1 MLFSLIAIVVAAFAV
16 VALIVSQMKTREEL
30 ASLRGEL
37 VRVSA
42 QASDAAQQLKVA
54 RESLSQTKK
63 PEALPAAPVAA
74 APVPAAKEETPAA
87 PVAAPQAAP
96 GPTIKVQGAEELSPE
111 VLMVI
116 SAAVAAFLGKTG
128 RRPRVVQTGINP
140 WAQQGRVIV
149 QASHNLGVVR

>member
-37 VRVSA
+37 TRVSA
-42 QASDAAQQLKVA
+42 QAIDAAQQLKLA
-54 RESLSQTKK
+54 RESLSAKK
-63 PEALPAAPVAA
+63 LEAPAAPAPVVKEPVPAPVPVAQ
-74 APVPAAKEETPAA
+74 PVPAAPA
-87 PVAAPQAAP
+87 
-96 GPTIKVQGAEELSPE
+96 IKVRSSEEISPE
-111 VLMVI
+111 ILMVI

-128 RRPRVVQTGINP
+128 RRPRVVQSGINP